1 MIIGVTGG
9 RDYDNWD
16 AVCEAMQEMR
26 PTRLVVGDAAGAD
39 ALVRRWARERCVPAT
54 VLFAN
59 WSRFGKMAGPERNQ
73 RIISASECLVA
84 FPGGRGTADCVR
96 RAEAKGIA
104 VIYRG

>member
-1 MIIGVTGG
+1 
-9 RDYDNWD
+9 
-16 AVCEAMQEMR
+16 
-26 PTRLVVGDAAGAD
+26 
-39 ALVRRWARERCVPAT
+39 